1 MVNRNGRGGG
11 PAASLALARSV
22 MYLNGTN
29 FTGSLVVRS
38 VYVALVMLLLPA
50 SAFSP
55 QCQIRQ
61 PRRWRT
67 PGWRAFGP
75 SHGWIGRSGRPTL
88 PHPRCRVDRPAGPG
102 GSACQTLATLSRK
115 KT

>member
-75 SHGWIGRSGRPTL
+75 SQDGL
-88 PHPRCRVDRPAGPG
+88 DEAADRPSRIRGAVWIDQLGPAGQH
-102 GSACQTLATLSRK
+102 AKR
-115 KT
+115 